1 MAHDDSGSCLP
12 FEKGPHLTT
21 ASADRVIAT
30 LANRFASTLGGILPP
45 GRLAL
50 VDFPDHSN
58 VGDSAIWLG
67 EIAYLRRAGRMPAY
81 VSALGDHDDAAM
93 AAAIGAGTILIHG
106 GGNFGTLW
114 PKHEAFRLQMLRQHR
129 DRAIVQMP
137 QSVHYDVPERA
148 DEMAAAI
155 RDHGRFTLL
164 VRDAKSLAFARARF
178 DCAVELCPDAAL
190 MLGRLPRPAPAAAPV
205 FALLRTDHERAN
217 GADTEPPAGVIADD
231 WLEEDAHERSRIRM
245 AVKLRRLLVRD
256 PQARRLLRQR
266 MLAEWR
272 VKRGLAMLAQGETV
286 VTDRLHA
293 HILSLLLDIPHVL
306 LDNSYGKVAGFA
318 DQWTADYAGLSRA
331 TSRDSAIDLALTA
344 TAKKETRHIA
354 S

>member
-1 MAHDDSGSCLP
+1 MAHDDPGSRP
-12 FEKGPHLTT
+12 SFEKGPHLTS
-21 ASADRVIAT
+21 ASADHVVAT
-30 LANRFASTLGGILPP
+30 LADRFASTLDRVLPA
-45 GRLAL
+45 GDLAL

-81 VSALGDHDDAAM
+81 VSALGTHDDAAM

-114 PKHEAFRLQMLRQHR
+114 PKHEAFRLQMLRRHR

-137 QSVHYDVPERA
+137 QSIHYDAPERA

-190 MLGRLPRPAPAAAPV
+190 MLGRLPRPARAVTPV

-217 GADTEPPAGVIADD
+217 GVDADPPAGVIADD
-231 WLEEDAHERSRIRM
+231 WLEEDTRERSRIRM
-245 AVKLRRLLVRD
+245 ALKLRRLVVRD
-256 PQARRLLRQR
+256 PQARQLSRQR

-272 VKRGLAMLAQGETV
+272 VRRGLAMLAQGETV

-331 TSRDSAIDLALTA
+331 TSRDLAIDLALSA
-344 TAKKETRHIA
+344 TAKKEMRHVA